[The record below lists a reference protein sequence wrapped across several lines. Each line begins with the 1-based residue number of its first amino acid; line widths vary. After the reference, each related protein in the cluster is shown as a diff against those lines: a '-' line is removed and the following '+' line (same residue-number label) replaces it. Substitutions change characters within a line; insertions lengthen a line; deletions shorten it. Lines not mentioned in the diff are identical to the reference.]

1 MADDTTRPAGSRK
14 LAIIGPLAFFMA
26 VGQGS
31 MALGLVFHAR
41 DALGASKAQTGLLA
55 GIWPL
60 FYMLSCHLSRP
71 LNRRLRPRYCVLG
84 ATLTLSTF
92 ALLIAQAQS
101 LPLTFALN
109 AALGATTALF
119 WPPMMGWLA
128 ANAEGHQLNRR
139 LAVFNLCWSAGAIV
153 SPTLAGWASEVA
165 SRLPLLIS
173 ASLFLLD
180 AVLIT
185 TAIQL
190 LPGIGSDDD
199 AHERERDPGTAVAD
213 GTPLRYPAWLGIFA
227 TYLVLGVLLSVFPMA
242 ARTELGL
249 RNSQVGTLLFLRAL
263 ATSLSFLAL
272 GRMRWWHFRGWQMVA
287 GTLCLGTTLLWL
299 AGAQRM
305 GMVAGTLV
313 FGGVFTALGYVNSLF
328 HGAAGSSHRVA
339 RMAIHESLLSAGL
352 CVGASL
358 GGIVYQ
364 QTNMAG
370 LLTGLAALLGVT
382 SAIQFVLVR
391 TGRSS
396 VPAIGEI

>member
-1 MADDTTRPAGSRK
+1 
-14 LAIIGPLAFFMA
+14 
-26 VGQGS
+26 
-31 MALGLVFHAR
+31 
-41 DALGASKAQTGLLA
+41 
-55 GIWPL
+55 
-60 FYMLSCHLSRP
+60 
-71 LNRRLRPRYCVLG
+71 
-84 ATLTLSTF
+84 
-92 ALLIAQAQS
+92 
-101 LPLTFALN
+101 
-109 AALGATTALF
+109 
-119 WPPMMGWLA
+119 
-128 ANAEGHQLNRR
+128 
-139 LAVFNLCWSAGAIV
+139 
-153 SPTLAGWASEVA
+153 
-165 SRLPLLIS
+165 
-173 ASLFLLD
+173 
-180 AVLIT
+180 
-185 TAIQL
+185 
-190 LPGIGSDDD
+190 
-199 AHERERDPGTAVAD
+199 
-213 GTPLRYPAWLGIFA
+213 
-227 TYLVLGVLLSVFPMA
+227 
-242 ARTELGL
+242 
-249 RNSQVGTLLFLRAL
+249 
-263 ATSLSFLAL
+263 
-272 GRMRWWHFRGWQMVA
+272 VA